1 MRSEPAVP
9 PVPRQAHPGVDSR
22 WRRTVLV
29 FENLLPIIGV
39 AVIFAGVAFLQARWM
54 QIAATLLGL
63 VLVEIGV
70 WNLASA
76 VGVRE
81 RRYVGL
87 REEVDHFVELV
98 RVLNRTAAAED
109 REGVARERAA
119 AVLAQMHES
128 VDRMAVVA
136 AEESRPS

>member
-1 MRSEPAVP
+1 MRRILLAV
-9 PVPRQAHPGVDSR
+9 
-22 WRRTVLV
+22 
-29 FENLLPIIGV
+29 ENLLPIIGV
-39 AVIFAGVAFLQARWM
+39 AVIFAGVGFLQARSM

-81 RRYVGL
+81 RRYLEL
-87 REEVDHFVELV
+87 REEVDRFLELV
-98 RVLNRTAAAED
+98 RALNRNAAAED
-109 REGVARERAA
+109 GEGVARERAA

-128 VDRMAVVA
+128 VDRMGAAA